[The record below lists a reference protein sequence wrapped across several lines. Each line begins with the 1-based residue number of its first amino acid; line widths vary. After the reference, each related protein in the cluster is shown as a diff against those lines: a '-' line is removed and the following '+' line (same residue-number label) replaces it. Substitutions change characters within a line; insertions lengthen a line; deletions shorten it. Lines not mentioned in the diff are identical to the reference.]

1 MPDPYAAR
9 LLALELAFV
18 ALAETLH
25 RQRAVKL
32 GAVTDAMA
40 SRAGM
45 LAVTGDP
52 SLAAAGDALNQL
64 IAERRVAE
72 AEAGLRGDDG

>member
-1 MPDPYAAR
+1 MPVDPHSAR

-32 GAVTDAMA
+32 GGVAEAMET
-40 SRAGM
+40 RAGM
-45 LAVTGDP
+45 LAVTGDR
-52 SLAAAGDALNQL
+52 SLAAAGDALNEL
-64 IAERRVAE
+64 IDELRETEAKLRR
-72 AEAGLRGDDG
+72 DDA